1 MAYSI
6 GFCAFLGASPT
17 GASFV
22 APGSTSSKFNR
33 HELGEAD
40 DDFQSGTGSATNNT
54 EPTRWQLGKG
64 QGSHCRADR
73 VRLQDVGT
81 HVSGGEHAAGTATGK
96 ARV

>member
-6 GFCAFLGASPT
+6 GFCASLGASRT

-22 APGSTSSKFNR
+22 TPGSTSSKFNR
-33 HELGEAD
+33 LEGEAD
-40 DDFQSGTGSATNNT
+40 DDFESGTGSATNNT

-64 QGSHCRADR
+64 QGSHCRANR
-73 VRLQDVGT
+73 VRLQDVRT
-81 HVSGGEHAAGTATGK
+81 HVSGGDHAAGTATGT